1 MKLTIYLLA
10 VLTGY
15 IYSVWQLKKDND
27 KSKFL
32 NIYYGVMAVA
42 QIALAIVF
50 GTVYTENEVTFILKR
65 ILLLIVLWTVAYT
78 DYRSHR
84 ISNKVLLVGV
94 AGWSVITLVELWMD
108 LGINKQVLISECVY
122 AGVILTALLLVRLI
136 TKGGIGMG
144 DIKLM
149 VLMGLLEGSNGLMG
163 SIMLSCIVIFV
174 IAVVLL
180 VLRKKGRK
188 DELPFAPAILLGSF
202 ISMILAGA

>member
-10 VLTGY
+10 VLVGY

-50 GTVYTENEVTFILKR
+50 GTVYTENEVTFTLKR

-84 ISNKVLLVGV
+84 ISNKILLVGV
-94 AGWSVITLVELWMD
+94 AGWGVITLVELWMN
-108 LGINKQVLISECVY
+108 LGINRQVLISECVY
-122 AGVILTALLLVRLI
+122 AGVILVALLLVRLI

-163 SIMLSCIVIFV
+163 SIMLSCIAIFV

>member
-10 VLTGY
+10 VLAGY

-50 GTVYTENEVTFILKR
+50 GTVYTENEVTFTLKR
-65 ILLLIVLWTVAYT
+65 ILHLIVLWTVAYT

-108 LGINKQVLISECVY
+108 LGINRQVLISECVY
-122 AGVILTALLLVRLI
+122 AGVILVALLLVRLI

-180 VLRKKGRK
+180 ILRKKGRK